1 LAQGLHSDFHLS
13 CCPFALQHSRDM
25 SSLAVPLARRVQRG
39 LVPPAVSA
47 VQRRFLNIHE
57 YQAQKLFTDFGVEVP
72 SNQPAFSVAEA
83 VEKANLL
90 PGDEVVVKSQVLAG
104 GRGLGYFKENNF
116 QGGVQI
122 CAKGKVSEI
131 AEKMLGKTLITKQTG
146 AEGKPNNLV
155 MLAEKVDIVDEK
167 YFSIMMDRSSGG
179 PLMVGCAEGG
189 TSIEDI
195 AAATP
200 ERIIKIPID
209 IMNGITDAQ
218 ANDMATQ
225 LGFAGAQTKDAATL
239 VKNLYKVFIECDCTT
254 LEINPLAQLKD
265 GRVLVCDAK
274 VNFDDNA
281 EFRQKSLFD
290 MRDTSQENAIEVEAK
305 KFDLNY
311 IKLDGTVAC
320 MVNGAGLA
328 MSTMD
333 LLSALGG
340 SPANFLDVG
349 GASTVATMTAAFK
362 IIMGDPN
369 VKSIFVN
376 IFGGIARC
384 DDIATAVVAGVKA
397 VGGNDAIKPLVVR
410 LEGTN
415 VEAGMKIIKESGV
428 NAFLTNDFTT
438 GAKKAVELAA

>member
-1 LAQGLHSDFHLS
+1 
-13 CCPFALQHSRDM
+13 M
-25 SSLAVPLARRVQRG
+25 SSIAAKTLCQRVNRS

-57 YQAQKLFTDFGVEVP
+57 YQAQKVFETFGVEVP
-72 SNQPAFSVAEA
+72 KNYPAFSVAEA
-83 VEKANLL
+83 VEMANKL
-90 PGDEVVVKSQVLAG
+90 PGTDVVVKSQVLAG

-122 CAKGKVSEI
+122 VGKEKVAEI

-146 AEGKPNNLV
+146 KEGKPNNTLMV
-155 MLAEKVDIVDEK
+155 AEKVSIVSEK
-167 YFSIMMDRSSGG
+167 YLSIMMNREFGG
-179 PLMVGCAEGG
+179 PVIIGCASGG
-189 TSIEDI
+189 TSIEDV

-200 ERIIKIPID
+200 DAIVKIPVD
-209 IMNGITDAQ
+209 ITIGVTDEQ
-218 ANDMATQ
+218 AATLAGR
-225 LGFAGAQTKDAATL
+225 LGFEGSSGKDCEKL
-239 VKNLYKVFIECDCTT
+239 VKNLYKVFIDCDCTM
-254 LEINPLAQLKD
+254 LEINPLAQLED

-274 VNFDDNA
+274 VDFDDNA
-281 EFRQKSLFD
+281 EFRQKDLFAK
-290 MRDTSQENAIEVEAK
+290 RDTSQENAIEVEAK

-311 IKLDGTVAC
+311 IKLDGSVAC

-340 SPANFLDVG
+340 EPANFLDVG
-349 GASTVATMTAAFK
+349 GASTVETMTAAFK

-384 DDIATAVVAGVKA
+384 DDIAMAVVAGVKA

-438 GAKKAVELAA
+438 GATEAVRLAAV